1 MAGMSALVL
10 RVVFSCSFPFFPSF
24 LLFCICLFLSRF
36 FHSRYFR
43 SKQRTQSCSHSLTG
57 SVYIWGQASKPCWS
71 QALHPSLALF
81 RPSASSQSFV
91 PWVFPMLL
99 RAAVPPSLPHGWHI
113 WLGFAWLFSVP
124 PVQSSCW
131 TLGHSLISPLTYFIC
146 SNHTI
151 FGERD
156 SLLLCLCCSTTQL
169 LRGSRHHMLP

>member
-99 RAAVPPSLPHGWHI
+99 RATVPPSLTAGTSGWALPGCSQCLQCRAPVGLWATHSSLLWRI
-113 WLGFAWLFSVP
+113 SSVP
-124 PVQSSCW
+124 TTRFLEKGTVYYFVCVVAQHSSPEVQ
-131 TLGHSLISPLTYFIC
+131 G
-146 SNHTI
+146 
-151 FGERD
+151 
-156 SLLLCLCCSTTQL
+156 TTCFL
-169 LRGSRHHMLP
+169 